1 MLQLNWIRLLNLK
14 LKRIVGETYLLHYLN
29 VTGENMNAQKKLNE
43 IAEKVLT
50 QLDNLGFQLDTM
62 GVENQINRHNLIALI
77 MFGQKRLEGELDSI
91 NAKIDTGK
99 AKVEGILDSAE
110 KLVVS
115 AGNLAIFPAKYTLDR
130 VKSQL

>member
-1 MLQLNWIRLLNLK
+1 
-14 LKRIVGETYLLHYLN
+14 
-29 VTGENMNAQKKLNE
+29 MNAQKKLNE

-99 AKVEGILDSAE
+99 AKIEGIADSAE
-110 KLVVS
+110 KLLLS
-115 AGNLAIFPAKYTLDR
+115 AGNLVIFPAKYTLDR
-130 VKSQL
+130 VKAQL